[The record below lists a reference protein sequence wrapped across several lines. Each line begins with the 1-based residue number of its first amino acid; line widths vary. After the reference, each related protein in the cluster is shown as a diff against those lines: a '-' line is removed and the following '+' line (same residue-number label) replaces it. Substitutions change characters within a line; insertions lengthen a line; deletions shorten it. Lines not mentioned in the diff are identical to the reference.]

1 MDYRGDNGG
10 PVAIIGVACRFPG
23 AAEPAEFHDLT
34 VAGRRMFRPVAGAPG
49 GPLHAALL
57 DDWVR
62 PAWSGD
68 PEAGAPDTGPV
79 QKLAAETTALALTD
93 AGFRDVAGMRRDAT
107 GGYGPWGR
115 AGVFIASSVAGVGGL
130 VREQFG
136 FAADVPQ
143 PGPAA
148 TSSLHAVAAAAAAL
162 GAGDLDLAVAGGA
175 ELGLDPVW
183 LTAQMRAGALGRDE
197 MRVYAADP
205 AGLLPGEGCG
215 IVVLARS
222 ADARAAGLPVYA
234 EITGWSAVPVSPSSL
249 DGQALLGAYRQAGVD
264 PTDIQLIEGEGTGTA
279 AGDLAELTAFAQLRS
294 GGRATAALGAAS
306 AGIGYAR
313 ASAGVASLVKTALAM
328 AAGTIPPGPGCA
340 RQHPLIE
347 SGDALL
353 RLPRQPEPWPDGSVG
368 TSGTRHAAVNSLGTA
383 DPASGLGLYG
393 LREAEGV
400 HLVLGREA
408 EGEQGRGRRRRTT
421 ELASGPG
428 PTAAGP
434 AATAGPTAAPPA
446 TAPPATAPAAATAPS
461 IPVVSGAPVVS
472 RVSVVSGACGA
483 RGALVVRAES
493 AWEPSGRPS
502 VFAVCGWDAGEVAS
516 RLDGIAEDARMLSA
530 GDLPE
535 LARELTADVLR
546 VGDRAGSGHAGMVRV
561 ALTAAA
567 PAQLA
572 ARARTAA
579 QRLTAGGRGLADAA
593 GGAGRT
599 SAAGGAGPVG
609 AAGGAGLTDAAGVAA
624 DPDVR
629 VSVGAGGRVVAV
641 FGGLAGPGVTQSA
654 RLAGSL
660 AGLRTLDGLGV
671 TPVAAVGYGLGEI
684 TGLVWAGCLAATE
697 AARLVAQCGQV
708 LRGCACGPGAMAR
721 VAADAETARRLGTPD
736 GMHIAVYEG
745 AASHVLAGS
754 TAGIRNLARRATAAG
769 VAVEVLG
776 LTHALHSPAMAR
788 CAAPLR
794 SVFAGTGFA
803 PPRRRLISTITG
815 SPVLPGDDLAAMLAG
830 QLSRPVLFTQ
840 AMVLAA
846 EGADLIV
853 SAGPDDGLTGV
864 VACWGAVP
872 YVVVPGGPAEA
883 DPVAAAR
890 AGAALFA
897 AGAMSDPGALDLS
910 ARAWRELAGSG
921 GSAGSEGLAGSEGPA
936 GGPSGTAD
944 RAFVPRMRDSEATGP
959 RTTVRSG

>member
-1 MDYRGDNGG
+1 
-10 PVAIIGVACRFPG
+10 
-23 AAEPAEFHDLT
+23 
-34 VAGRRMFRPVAGAPG
+34 
-49 GPLHAALL
+49 
-57 DDWVR
+57 
-62 PAWSGD
+62 
-68 PEAGAPDTGPV
+68 
-79 QKLAAETTALALTD
+79 
-93 AGFRDVAGMRRDAT
+93 
-107 GGYGPWGR
+107 
-115 AGVFIASSVAGVGGL
+115 

-136 FAADVPQ
+136 FAVDVPQ

-234 EITGWSAVPVSPSSL
+234 EITGWSAVPVLPSSL

-279 AGDLAELTAFAQLRS
+279 AGHLAELTAFAQLRS

-313 ASAGVASLVKTALAM
+313 AAAGVASLVKTALAM
-328 AAGTIPPGPGCA
+328 AAGIIPPGPGCA

-383 DPASGLGLYG
+383 DPASALGLYG

-400 HLVLGREA
+400 HVVLGREA
-408 EGEQGRGRRRRTT
+408 EGERGRGRRRRTT

-434 AATAGPTAAPPA
+434 AATAGPTAPESTAAGPVVTGPA
-446 TAPPATAPAAATAPS
+446 TAGPTTAPLGTATPGTTSLAAAATAVPAAAAPAAAAAPS
-461 IPVVSGAPVVS
+461 A
-472 RVSVVSGACGA
+472 SVVAGASGA
-483 RGALVVRAES
+483 RGTLVGRAEPS
-493 AWEPSGRPS
+493 WGPSGRPS

-516 RLDGIAEDARMLSA
+516 MLDGIAEGAGALSV

-546 VGDRAGSGHAGMVRV
+546 VSDRAGSGHAGMVRV

-579 QRLTAGGRGLADAA
+579 QRLIAGAAGRTGAA
-593 GGAGRT
+593 GGAGLVG
-599 SAAGGAGPVG
+599 AAGGAGLVG

-629 VSVGAGGRVVAV
+629 VSVGTGGRVVAV

-684 TGLVWAGCLAATE
+684 TGLVWAGCLAAAE

-815 SPVLPGDDLAAMLAG
+815 SPVLPGDDLAAMLAS
-830 QLSRPVLFTQ
+830 QLSRPVLLTQ
-840 AMVLAA
+840 AMALAA

-864 VACWGAVP
+864 AACWGAMP

-897 AGAMSDPGALDLS
+897 AGAMSDPGALDLG
-910 ARAWRELAGSG
+910 ARGWRDLAGSG
-921 GSAGSEGLAGSEGPA
+921 IPPASEGTAGSGGPAGSEGTAGSEGPA